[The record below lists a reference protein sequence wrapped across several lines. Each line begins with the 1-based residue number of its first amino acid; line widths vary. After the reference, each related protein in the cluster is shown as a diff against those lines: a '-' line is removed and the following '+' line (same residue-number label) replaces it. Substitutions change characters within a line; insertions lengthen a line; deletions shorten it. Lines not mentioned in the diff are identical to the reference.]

1 MLDQG
6 VIQPS
11 INPWAFPIVLVR
23 KKDGKY
29 RFCVDY
35 RKLISVIKRDTR
47 PLPRVNDLLDALQ
60 AYDLFTRLDLGLG
73 YWQLSVRS

>member
-11 INPWAFPIVLVR
+11 VTPWASPIVLVR

-29 RFCVDY
+29 RFCVEY
-35 RKLISVIKRDTR
+35 RKLNSVPKRDAR
-47 PLPRVNDLLDALQ
+47 PLPRVDDLLDACI
-60 AYDLFTRLDLGLG
+60 ARL
-73 YWQLSVRS
+73 